1 MIDRR
6 TIRKNQPQD
15 EQFMKI
21 SDYSEGKSSNH
32 NNSEVEE
39 YPIEEFQNYI
49 NKKGKKIKDPE
60 EVYE

>member
-1 MIDRR
+1 
-6 TIRKNQPQD
+6 
-15 EQFMKI
+15 MKI